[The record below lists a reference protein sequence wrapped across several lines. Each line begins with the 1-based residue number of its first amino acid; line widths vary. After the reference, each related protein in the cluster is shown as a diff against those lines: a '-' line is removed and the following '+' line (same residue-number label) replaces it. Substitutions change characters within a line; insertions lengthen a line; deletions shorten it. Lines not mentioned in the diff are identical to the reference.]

1 MYAKKISL
9 VVTLNVTVSDFQGD
23 IGGVQTNF
31 TEAILAA
38 AGVQTS
44 HPVVVTINNVAAIP
58 SGRRLLEDEDGGIK
72 VYATVT
78 GVVRLRQL
86 RHHLS
91 TRLQGTHIS
100 HTVQHEHMVHV
111 VHTHHGASEL

>member
-9 VVTLNVTVSDFQGD
+9 VVTLNVSVSDFQGD

-31 TEAILAA
+31 TQALLAA
-38 AGVQTS
+38 AGVQTY
-44 HPVVVTINNVAAIP
+44 HPVQVTINNVAAIQ
-58 SGRRLLEDEDGGIK
+58 SGRRLLSDEEEIN
-72 VYATVT
+72 VFATVT

-91 TRLQGTHIS
+91 TRLQGTHIT
-100 HTVQHEHMVHV
+100 HTQQHEHRVHV
-111 VHTHHGASEL
+111 VPTH